1 MKGLEIIEQIA
12 VNQVP
17 VSTIIYMVLGAFS
30 ILIPT
35 VVVYL
40 FTKNSDKAL
49 VTEFISGIVYFV
61 LLVTLL
67 FSGVFE
73 KPTGEYKYKVRITE
87 DVGYIEFTD
96 KYDVISEND
105 DGTYIIQEKNHIK
118 E

>member
-1 MKGLEIIEQIA
+1 MNGLEIIEHIA

-17 VSTIIYMVLGAFS
+17 GSTITYMVLGGFS

-35 VVVYL
+35 FIVYL
-40 FTKNSDKAL
+40 FTKSDSKTL
-49 VTEFISGIVYFV
+49 TTEFISGIVYFV

-96 KYDVISEND
+96 KYDIISEND
-105 DGTYIIQEKNHIK
+105 DGTYIVQEKND
-118 E
+118 